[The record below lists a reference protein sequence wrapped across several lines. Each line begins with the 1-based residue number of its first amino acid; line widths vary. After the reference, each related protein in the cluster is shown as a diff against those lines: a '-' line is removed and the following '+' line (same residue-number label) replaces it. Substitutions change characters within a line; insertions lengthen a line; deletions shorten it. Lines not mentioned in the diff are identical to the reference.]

1 MPYVD
6 GFVVPVSKDKIE
18 AYQALARK
26 AGAIWK
32 EHGALAVVDCSPTT
46 CHTAR

>member
-18 AYQALARK
+18 AYKALARK
-26 AGAIWK
+26 AAKSGNNM
-32 EHGALAVVDCSPTT
+32 VRSPSWNASATM
-46 CHTAR
+46 CRTAR